1 MCLRNKP
8 VFGDDAE
15 IFRVGRWFTKDKERL
30 KKMEETVELAFGVGR
45 WGCLGKGIAMVEMGK
60 VVFEVLR
67 RWDFTVVDAERPI
80 RNEFTG
86 MLVQSGMWVRLEKKE
101 TVLGI

>member
-1 MCLRNKP
+1 MCLRNKQI
-8 VFGDDAE
+8 FGDDAD
-15 IFRVGRWFTKDKERL
+15 IFRVERWFTEDKERL

-45 WGCLGKGIAMVEMGK
+45 WGCLGRGIAMVEMGK

-80 RNEFTG
+80 RNNFTG
-86 MLVQSGMWVRLEKKE
+86 MLVQSGMWVRLERRK
-101 TVLGI
+101 V